1 MTVTYSAEALIKAI
15 EQAAS
20 PADLVVAVQAL
31 AAARLEPAIPT
42 LIAVLGYN
50 NPAAAAIAVGGLV
63 ELGPVAVP
71 GLLAKVDQYNYGARA
86 YSIRALAEIAD
97 PRALSTLIAAAD
109 DFAPSV
115 RRAAAKGLG
124 NLRWSQLP
132 PEQIELAQAQALDV
146 LVQILQ
152 DPEWAIRYAA
162 IVGLQ
167 ALAASKFP
175 GLAAQILAQLD
186 LAQTDPDLTVQAR
199 AEMAYQELSLQ
210 DSSQDNSS

>member
-20 PADLVVAVQAL
+20 PADLVVAVEAL
-31 AAARLEPAIPT
+31 AAARLEAGIPT

-71 GLLAKVDQYNYGARA
+71 GLLTEIDQYNYGARA
-86 YSIRALAEIAD
+86 YSIRALAAIAD
-97 PRALSTLIAAAD
+97 PQALSTLVAAAD

-132 PEQIELAQAQALDV
+132 PEQVQPAQTQALEVLAQ
-146 LVQILQ
+146 ILR
-152 DPEWAIRYAA
+152 DPDWAIRYAA

-167 ALAASKFP
+167 ALAASELP
-175 GLAAQILAQLD
+175 DLAAQILAQLE
-186 LAQTDPDLTVQAR
+186 LAQNDPDSTVQAR
-199 AEMAYQELSLQ
+199 AKMARQELSLQ
-210 DSSQDNSS
+210 DSIQNNSS

>member
-1 MTVTYSAEALIKAI
+1 MTVTYSAEALIKAV
-15 EQAAS
+15 EQAA
-20 PADLVVAVQAL
+20 PPPDLVIAVQAL
-31 AAARLEPAIPT
+31 AAARLEAGIPT

-50 NPAAAAIAVGGLV
+50 NPAAAAIAVSGLV

-71 GLLAKVDQYNYGARA
+71 GLLAEIDQYNYGARA
-86 YSIRALAEIAD
+86 YSIRALAAIAD
-97 PRALSTLIAAAD
+97 PRALSTLVAAAD

-132 PEQIELAQAQALDV
+132 PEQVQPAQAQALEV
-146 LVQILQ
+146 LVQILR
-152 DPEWAIRYAA
+152 DPDWAIRYAA

-167 ALAASKFP
+167 ALAASEFP
-175 GLAAQILAQLD
+175 DLATQILAQLD

-199 AEMAYQELSLQ
+199 AEMAHQELSLP
-210 DSSQDNSS
+210 DSS

>member
-1 MTVTYSAEALIKAI
+1 MTVTYSAEALIQAI

-20 PADLVVAVQAL
+20 PTDLVIAVQAL
-31 AAARLEPAIPT
+31 AAARLEAGIPT

-71 GLLAKVDQYNYGARA
+71 GLLAEIDQYNYGARA
-86 YSIRALAEIAD
+86 SSIRALAAIAD
-97 PRALSTLIAAAD
+97 PRALSTLVAAAD

-124 NLRWSQLP
+124 NLRWFQLP
-132 PEQIELAQAQALDV
+132 PEQVQPAQAQALEV
-146 LVQILQ
+146 LAQILR
-152 DPEWAIRYAA
+152 DSDWAIRYAA

-167 ALAASKFP
+167 ALAASELP
-175 GLAAQILAQLD
+175 DLAAQILGQLD
-186 LAQTDPDLTVQAR
+186 LAQNDPDLTVQAR
-199 AEMAYQELSLQ
+199 AQMAHQELSPQ
-210 DSSQDNSS
+210 DSSQDKSL